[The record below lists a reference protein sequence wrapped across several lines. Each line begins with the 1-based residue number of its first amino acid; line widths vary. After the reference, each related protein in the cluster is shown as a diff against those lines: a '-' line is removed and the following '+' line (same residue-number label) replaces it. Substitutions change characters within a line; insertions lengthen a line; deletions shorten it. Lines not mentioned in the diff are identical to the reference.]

1 MTADPPHADEF
12 DLPDGLADVPD
23 ADEFGAPD
31 GLADEFGAPDAH
43 EPGGLPDA
51 DEFGA
56 PNGLA
61 DSPDAPGLA
70 AADLPDADEF
80 DAPNAHEPGG
90 LPDADASDP
99 SESRPHRRRRRR
111 PWWRRHRRMLVGLG
125 TAAGLI
131 AVLAIVA
138 AVRYLP
144 LIDDVRVLRA
154 TADAAA
160 AQATAAGLQL
170 DRPTLDHLQAELD
183 DASRRLDDLSSVV
196 HSDPLVALLRALP
209 PTRAQVQGATTIV
222 DAAQDLARAG
232 RDGLQVAGRY
242 VAIREAHAAD
252 PAGSSTMANL
262 VELMATSTTQ
272 ASDAATAVHAAR
284 DALATLP
291 TNLAGPLASAAA
303 SLQRRVDQFGPP
315 LDAYVRA
322 DTILP
327 GIAGWTGQRRYLVL
341 AEDPAELRPTG
352 GFAGTYGIVTF
363 AGGRITSHVFQN
375 TLSLDLKPGQPY
387 VTPPSALKDH
397 LLGKYPWQLADAN
410 WSPDFPTS
418 AQDAI
423 RLYTIESG
431 DTNIDG
437 VIALTTYAIDDLLTV
452 TGPIAVP
459 EYGTTVAAGQT
470 TLTALQYTRQSR
482 IAGVDR
488 KVFLQV
494 FANRLLDALLALP
507 SSKWPALL
515 TQLGVIGEQRQAMAW
530 FKAPAEEQL
539 VAANGWDGAVRQ
551 DPGDYV
557 YAVDANVAPASK
569 GNLVTVRSQ
578 SLDVQIDAVG
588 DAHDTLRLS
597 WNNDALGPLG
607 AQVRSW
613 GTSTNGVMGNWAQV
627 LVPDRSRLQTVSG
640 GSFSRITGPE
650 QIGSVAGRTS
660 FGNYLFLPPGKTQL
674 TYAWISPYAADA
686 DAQGGTYVLTVQKQP
701 GTIADPLSLRI
712 AVPPGAVIVDASPDL
727 SVVGGVATLQTTLR
741 QDVQVFVRYR
751 FTS

>member
-1 MTADPPHADEF
+1 
-12 DLPDGLADVPD
+12 
-23 ADEFGAPD
+23 
-31 GLADEFGAPDAH
+31 
-43 EPGGLPDA
+43 
-51 DEFGA
+51 
-56 PNGLA
+56 
-61 DSPDAPGLA
+61 
-70 AADLPDADEF
+70 
-80 DAPNAHEPGG
+80 
-90 LPDADASDP
+90 
-99 SESRPHRRRRRR
+99 
-111 PWWRRHRRMLVGLG
+111 
-125 TAAGLI
+125 
-131 AVLAIVA
+131 
-138 AVRYLP
+138 
-144 LIDDVRVLRA
+144 
-154 TADAAA
+154 
-160 AQATAAGLQL
+160 
-170 DRPTLDHLQAELD
+170 
-183 DASRRLDDLSSVV
+183 
-196 HSDPLVALLRALP
+196 
-209 PTRAQVQGATTIV
+209 
-222 DAAQDLARAG
+222 
-232 RDGLQVAGRY
+232 
-242 VAIREAHAAD
+242 
-252 PAGSSTMANL
+252 MANL

-272 ASDAATAVHAAR
+272 AADADTAVHAAR

-291 TNLAGPLASAAA
+291 PDLAGPLESAAA

-327 GIAGWTGQRRYLVL
+327 GIAGWSGQRRYLVL

-387 VTPPSALKDH
+387 VTPPGPLKDH

-423 RLYTIESG
+423 RLYAIESG

-482 IAGVDR
+482 TAGVDR

-539 VAANGWDGAVRQ
+539 VASNGWDGAVRQ

-569 GNLVTVRSQ
+569 GNLVTQRSQ

-588 DAHDTLRLS
+588 DAHDTLQLS
-597 WNNDALGPLG
+597 WNNGALGPLG
-607 AQVRSW
+607 TKIRAMPSTW
-613 GTSTNGVMGNWAQV
+613 TSTNGVMGDWAQV
-627 LVPDRSRLQTVSG
+627 LVPDRTRLQTVSG
-640 GSFSRITGPE
+640 GSFSPIAGPE
-650 QIGSVAGRTS
+650 QVGSVAGRTS
-660 FGNYLFLPPGKTQL
+660 FGNYLYLPPGTTSL
-674 TYAWISPYAADA
+674 TYSWISPYAANVDA
-686 DAQGGTYVLTVQKQP
+686 TGGTYELTVQKQP
-701 GTIADPLSLRI
+701 GTVADPLTLRI
-712 AVPPGAVIVDASPDL
+712 TVPSGAVIVGASPGL
-727 SVVGGVATLQTTLR
+727 SVLGGVATLQTTLR

-751 FTS
+751 YPNG

>member
-1 MTADPPHADEF
+1 VT
-12 DLPDGLADVPD
+12 
-23 ADEFGAPD
+23 
-31 GLADEFGAPDAH
+31 
-43 EPGGLPDA
+43 
-51 DEFGA
+51 
-56 PNGLA
+56 
-61 DSPDAPGLA
+61 
-70 AADLPDADEF
+70 ADLPDAH
-80 DAPNAHEPGG
+80 APAPGS
-90 LPDADASDP
+90 PDPTGVIAPEATTAETPAPARTDSAGRGASQP
-99 SESRPHRRRRRR
+99 PRRRRHR
-111 PWWRRHRRMLVGLG
+111 PWWRRHGRVLAALAA
-125 TAAGLI
+125 TAGLI

-138 AVRYLP
+138 VVRYLP
-144 LIDDVRVLRA
+144 LLDDVRVLRA
-154 TADAAA
+154 TADTAA

-170 DRPTLDHLQAELD
+170 DRPTLNTLQAELN
-183 DASRRLDDLSSVV
+183 DASRRLDDLSSAV
-196 HSDPLVALLRALP
+196 HSDPLVALLRAFP
-209 PTRAQVQGATTIV
+209 PTRPQVQGATAIV

-232 RDGLQVAGRY
+232 QDGLGAAGKY

-272 ASDAATAVHAAR
+272 AADADAAVHAAR

-291 TNLAGPLASAAA
+291 PNLAGPLESAAA

-315 LDAYVRA
+315 LDAYVQA

-327 GIAGWTGQRRYLVL
+327 GIAGWNGQRRYLVL

-363 AGGRITSHVFQN
+363 QGGHLTSHVFQN

-387 VTPPSALKDH
+387 VTPPGPLKDH

-410 WSPDFPTS
+410 WSPDFPAS

-431 DTNIDG
+431 DTDVQG

-482 IAGVDR
+482 TEGVDR

-515 TQLGVIGEQRQAMAW
+515 TQLGVIDQQRQAMAW

-569 GNLVTVRSQ
+569 YNLVTQRSQ
-578 SLDVQIDAVG
+578 SLAVQIDAVG
-588 DAHDTLRLS
+588 DAHDTLTLS
-597 WNNDALGPLG
+597 WDNTVLTSALG
-607 AQVRSW
+607 AEIRSW
-613 GTSTNGVMGNWAQV
+613 PATGTSTNGVMGDWAQV
-627 LVPDRSRLQTVSG
+627 LVPDMSRLQSVSG
-640 GSFSRITGPE
+640 GSFSEITGPE
-650 QIGSVAGRTS
+650 QLGSVAGRSS
-660 FGNYLFLPPGKTQL
+660 FGNYLYLPPGATSL
-674 TYAWISPYAADA
+674 TYSWISPYAADV
-686 DAQGGTYVLTVQKQP
+686 DATGGTYELTVQKQP
-701 GTIADPLSLRI
+701 GTVANPLALHI
-712 AVPPGAVIVDASPDL
+712 TVPQGAVIVGASPGL
-727 SVVGGVATLQTTLR
+727 SVLGNVATLQTTLR

-751 FTS
+751 YTG